1 MKQQDVIEFFD
12 QAAAGWDA
20 QLRRNEPVIARI
32 LDNAGVR
39 SGVRVLDV
47 ACGTGV
53 LIPDYL
59 QRGAA
64 QVTAID
70 ISPEMARIAR
80 EKFPQENV
88 TVLCGDAEQAHFP
101 APFDCIVIYN
111 AFPHFPEPERLLA
124 HLAGLLAP
132 GGTLTVAHGFSR
144 KTLDAHHA
152 KTARQVS
159 NGILPVQELAELFS
173 RYVHVTVQISDEE
186 ICRIT
191 EYIKPLADSIF
202 EQPTEF
208 EMVTALGFEYFAR
221 QGCDLVVCEVGMGGE
236 FDATNVILPPEA
248 AVICNIGLDHT
259 EVLGDTLEKIAATK
273 SGIIKPGCDA
283 VIYREQPSVEAVI
296 EDRCKAVGAKLHK
309 ADFADIHLLSHDL
322 TGQVFDWERF
332 KRLKL
337 PLLGDHQLHNA
348 AVALTTATVMQ
359 QRGWKL
365 TDDDIREGLASVRW
379 PGRFDVRRS
388 DPLFIIDGGH
398 NPQCIQAL
406 VKNIQDYLPGRPLT
420 ILTGVLADKDYNC
433 MYRNV
438 EPYAKEFIT
447 ITPGNPRA
455 LNAHD
460 LAAYLSQFGKPVTAC
475 DQVADGVRL
484 AVEHAGKD
492 GVVLCYGSLYMIG
505 EIEAG
510 LAQL

>member
-1 MKQQDVIEFFD
+1 M
-12 QAAAGWDA
+12 
-20 QLRRNEPVIARI
+20 
-32 LDNAGVR
+32 
-39 SGVRVLDV
+39 
-47 ACGTGV
+47 
-53 LIPDYL
+53 
-59 QRGAA
+59 
-64 QVTAID
+64 
-70 ISPEMARIAR
+70 
-80 EKFPQENV
+80 
-88 TVLCGDAEQAHFP
+88 
-101 APFDCIVIYN
+101 CI
-111 AFPHFPEPERLLA
+111 R
-124 HLAGLLAP
+124 
-132 GGTLTVAHGFSR
+132 
-144 KTLDAHHA
+144 
-152 KTARQVS
+152 
-159 NGILPVQELAELFS
+159 
-173 RYVHVTVQISDEE
+173 
-186 ICRIT
+186 
-191 EYIKPLADSIF
+191 
-202 EQPTEF
+202 
-208 EMVTALGFEYFAR
+208 
-221 QGCDLVVCEVGMGGE
+221 
-236 FDATNVILPPEA
+236 
-248 AVICNIGLDHT
+248 
-259 EVLGDTLEKIAATK
+259 
-273 SGIIKPGCDA
+273 
-283 VIYREQPSVEAVI
+283 
-296 EDRCKAVGAKLHK
+296 DR
-309 ADFADIHLLSHDL
+309 
-322 TGQVFDWERF
+322 
-332 KRLKL
+332 
-337 PLLGDHQLHNA
+337 
-348 AVALTTATVMQ
+348 Q

-510 LAQL
+510 LAKLKTMPP

>member
-1 MKQQDVIEFFD
+1 MTLDEALYYIHSVCWKGSVPGLE
-12 QAAAGWDA
+12 
-20 QLRRNEPVIARI
+20 RI
-32 LDNAGVR
+32 SALLDKMG
-39 SGVRVLDV
+39 
-47 ACGTGV
+47 
-53 LIPDYL
+53 
-59 QRGAA
+59 
-64 QVTAID
+64 
-70 ISPEMARIAR
+70 
-80 EKFPQENV
+80 
-88 TVLCGDAEQAHFP
+88 H
-101 APFDCIVIYN
+101 
-111 AFPHFPEPERLLA
+111 PERKLK
-124 HLAGLLAP
+124 
-132 GGTLTVAHGFSR
+132 F
-144 KTLDAHHA
+144 
-152 KTARQVS
+152 
-159 NGILPVQELAELFS
+159 I
-173 RYVHVTVQISDEE
+173 HVTGTNGKGSTCAMLASMFTKAGYKTGLYTSPYLIRFNERIQIDGVQISDEE

-322 TGQVFDWERF
+322 TGQVFGWERF

>member
-1 MKQQDVIEFFD
+1 MTLDEALYYIHSVCWKGSVPGLE
-12 QAAAGWDA
+12 
-20 QLRRNEPVIARI
+20 RI
-32 LDNAGVR
+32 SALLDKMG
-39 SGVRVLDV
+39 
-47 ACGTGV
+47 
-53 LIPDYL
+53 
-59 QRGAA
+59 
-64 QVTAID
+64 
-70 ISPEMARIAR
+70 
-80 EKFPQENV
+80 
-88 TVLCGDAEQAHFP
+88 H
-101 APFDCIVIYN
+101 
-111 AFPHFPEPERLLA
+111 PERKLK
-124 HLAGLLAP
+124 
-132 GGTLTVAHGFSR
+132 F
-144 KTLDAHHA
+144 
-152 KTARQVS
+152 
-159 NGILPVQELAELFS
+159 I
-173 RYVHVTVQISDEE
+173 HVTGTNGKGSTCAMLASMFTKAGYKTGLYTSPFLIRFNERIQIDGVQISDEE

-208 EMVTALGFEYFAR
+208 ELVTALGFEYFAR

-296 EDRCKAVGAKLHK
+296 EDRCKAVGARLHK

>member
-1 MKQQDVIEFFD
+1 MTLDEALHYIHSVCWKGSVPGLE
-12 QAAAGWDA
+12 
-20 QLRRNEPVIARI
+20 RI
-32 LDNAGVR
+32 SALLDKMG
-39 SGVRVLDV
+39 
-47 ACGTGV
+47 
-53 LIPDYL
+53 
-59 QRGAA
+59 
-64 QVTAID
+64 
-70 ISPEMARIAR
+70 
-80 EKFPQENV
+80 
-88 TVLCGDAEQAHFP
+88 H
-101 APFDCIVIYN
+101 
-111 AFPHFPEPERLLA
+111 PERKLK
-124 HLAGLLAP
+124 
-132 GGTLTVAHGFSR
+132 F
-144 KTLDAHHA
+144 
-152 KTARQVS
+152 
-159 NGILPVQELAELFS
+159 I
-173 RYVHVTVQISDEE
+173 HVTGTNGKGSTCAMLASMFTKAGYKTGLYTSPYLIRFNERIQIDGVQIPDEE
-186 ICRIT
+186 ICEIT

-221 QGCDLVVCEVGMGGE
+221 HNCDLVVCEVGMGGE
-236 FDATNVILPPEA
+236 FDATNVILPPEVA
-248 AVICNIGLDHT
+248 IICNIGLDHT

-332 KRLKL
+332 
-337 PLLGDHQLHNA
+337 QASEA
-348 AVALTTATVMQ
+348 AAARRPSAA
-359 QRGWKL
+359 QRGRRP
-365 TDDDIREGLASVRW
+365 DDRHRHAAARLEADRRRHPRGLASVRW

-447 ITPGNPRA
+447 VTPGNPRA

-460 LAAYLSQFGKPVTAC
+460 LAQYLSQFGKPVTAC

>member
-1 MKQQDVIEFFD
+1 MNYEQAMEYIHAVQWAGHKPGLTRTRTLLAALGDPHKQLRFVHIAGTNGKGSTAAMMASCL
-12 QAAAGWDA
+12 QAAGYRVG
-20 QLRRNEPVIARI
+20 LYTSPFINRFNERI
-32 LDNAGVR
+32 QVNGQQ
-39 SGVRVLDV
+39 
-47 ACGTGV
+47 
-53 LIPDYL
+53 IPDE
-59 QRGAA
+59 
-64 QVTAID
+64 AI
-70 ISPEMARIAR
+70 
-80 EKFPQENV
+80 
-88 TVLCGDAEQAHFP
+88 C
-101 APFDCIVIYN
+101 
-111 AFPHFPEPERLLA
+111 
-124 HLAGLLAP
+124 
-132 GGTLTVAHGFSR
+132 
-144 KTLDAHHA
+144 
-152 KTARQVS
+152 
-159 NGILPVQELAELFS
+159 EL
-173 RYVHVTVQISDEE
+173 
-186 ICRIT
+186 T
-191 EYIKPLADSIF
+191 EYIKPFADSIF

-221 QGCDLVVCEVGMGGE
+221 HNCDLVVCEVGMGGE
-236 FDATNVILPPEA
+236 FDATNVILPPEVA
-248 AVICNIGLDHT
+248 IICNIGLDHT

-332 KRLKL
+332 HALKL
-337 PLLGDHQLHNA
+337 PLLGNHQLHNA
-348 AVALTTATVMQ
+348 AVALTAATVMQ
-359 QRGWKL
+359 QRGWHI
-365 TDDDIREGLASVRW
+365 TDEQIREGLADVRW
-379 PGRFDVRRS
+379 PGRFDVRRK

-406 VKNIQDYLPGRPLT
+406 VKNIQDYLAGRPLT

-447 ITPGNPRA
+447 VTPGNPRA

-460 LAAYLSQFGKPVTAC
+460 LAQYLSQFGKPVTAC
-475 DQVADGVRL
+475 DAVADGVRL

-510 LAQL
+510 LQRL

>member
-1 MKQQDVIEFFD
+1 MTLDEALYYIHSVCWKGSVPGLE
-12 QAAAGWDA
+12 
-20 QLRRNEPVIARI
+20 RI
-32 LDNAGVR
+32 SALLDKMG
-39 SGVRVLDV
+39 
-47 ACGTGV
+47 
-53 LIPDYL
+53 
-59 QRGAA
+59 
-64 QVTAID
+64 
-70 ISPEMARIAR
+70 
-80 EKFPQENV
+80 
-88 TVLCGDAEQAHFP
+88 H
-101 APFDCIVIYN
+101 
-111 AFPHFPEPERLLA
+111 PERKLK
-124 HLAGLLAP
+124 
-132 GGTLTVAHGFSR
+132 F
-144 KTLDAHHA
+144 
-152 KTARQVS
+152 
-159 NGILPVQELAELFS
+159 I
-173 RYVHVTVQISDEE
+173 HVTGTNGKGSTCAMLASMFTKAGYKTGLYTSPFLIRFNERIQIDGVQISDEE

-398 NPQCIQAL
+398 NPQCAQTVAENLRSYFPDSRRVLL
-406 VKNIQDYLPGRPLT
+406 V
-420 ILTGVLADKDYNC
+420 GVLKDKDYAGIFDALDPVADEYVC
-433 MYRNV
+433 IA
-438 EPYAKEFIT
+438 PDSQ
-447 ITPGNPRA
+447 RA
-455 LNAHD
+455 LPAEE
-460 LAAYLSQFGKPVTAC
+460 LGKFLEKYGKDVNVC
-475 DQVADGVRL
+475 
-484 AVEHAGKD
+484 ESIKD
-492 GVVLCYGSLYMIG
+492 GVSMALDIAGDDPDTMICAVGSLYSVG
-505 EIEAG
+505 EIRACFEKY
-510 LAQL
+510 